1 MLDIEL
7 QPSRGAT
14 DMSVKALMGSRPW
27 QVGAEERYMPGNP
40 EPEERAKTVR
50 VLAYRIGAASSL

>member
-1 MLDIEL
+1 
-7 QPSRGAT
+7 
-14 DMSVKALMGSRPW
+14 MSVKALMGSRPW

-50 VLAYRIGAASSL
+50 VLAYRIGAAAGSSL

>member
-1 MLDIEL
+1 
-7 QPSRGAT
+7 
-14 DMSVKALMGSRPW
+14 MSVKALMDSWSRPW